1 MEIPDI
7 LCLNCENMIEYLQI
21 EAHSLIC
28 YKYSAEV
35 QQFDSAGHL
44 SHINFRIIRLKGR
57 LEAILYCSAPTH
69 WYASLSFLL
78 TKANEILSIQ
88 SYTMASIEKS
98 TAILAQIR
106 LKSEKVPNKYSVYNE
121 RLIQLTSNKVYHILD
136 VLSKQSE
143 RNAVTQT
150 LLTRK
155 FRIHSERKSLES
167 VHLRGISDNRVH
179 SIESSEDLT
188 SFHEPRMSI
197 QSSMYSPVG
206 LNCFNDFE
214 DSEKVEKEF
223 LTEESLKKLFYSKCL
238 VVKLS
243 FNSRHP
249 AQYIQINEL
258 YEKAV
263 RGEVPSEKWESFIRD
278 EFGHPERWVNLNV
291 IPKVKEYNF

>member
-1 MEIPDI
+1 MDIPDI

-21 EAHSLIC
+21 ETHSQTC
-28 YKYSAEV
+28 FKYSAEV
-35 QQFDSAGHL
+35 QQFDNVGFL
-44 SHINFRIIRLKGR
+44 SHINFRIIKLKGR
-57 LEAILYCSAPTH
+57 LEAILYCSQPTP
-69 WYASLSFLL
+69 WYSSLSFLL
-78 TKANEILSIQ
+78 KKANEILSIQ

-106 LKSEKVPNKYSVYNE
+106 MNSEKIPIKYSIYNE
-121 RLIQLTSNKVYHILD
+121 RLKLLASNKVYHILD
-136 VLSKQSE
+136 IVSKQSE
-143 RNAVTQT
+143 RTSITKT

-155 FRIHSERKSLES
+155 FRIHSERKSLEPI
-167 VHLRGISDNRVH
+167 HLRGISDNRLH

-188 SFHEPRMSI
+188 GFHEPRLSI
-197 QSSMYSPVG
+197 QSSIYSPVG
-206 LNCFNDFE
+206 FNCPNEFE
-214 DSEKVEKEF
+214 DSEKVEKEIF
-223 LTEESLKKLFYSKCL
+223 TEESLKKLFYSKCL
-238 VVKLS
+238 IVKLS

-263 RGEVPSEKWESFIRD
+263 RGDVPVNNWENFIKD

>member
-1 MEIPDI
+1 MEFPDI

-21 EAHSLIC
+21 EAHSQVC

-35 QQFDSAGHL
+35 QQFDNAGYL
-44 SHINFRIIRLKGR
+44 SHINFRIIKLKTR
-57 LEAILYCSAPTH
+57 LEAILYCSPPTP
-69 WYASLSFLL
+69 WYSSLYFLL
-78 TKANEILSIQ
+78 NKANEILSIQ
-88 SYTMASIEKS
+88 SYTMTSIEKS

-106 LKSEKVPNKYSVYNE
+106 INSEKVPNKYSIYNE
-121 RLIQLTSNKVYHILD
+121 RLRLLASNKVYHILD
-136 VLSKQSE
+136 IVSKQSE
-143 RNAVTQT
+143 RNTITKT

-155 FRIHSERKSLES
+155 FCIHSERKSLEPL
-167 VHLRGISDNRVH
+167 HLRGISDNRLH

-188 SFHEPRMSI
+188 GFHEPRMSI
-197 QSSMYSPVG
+197 QSSIYSPVG
-206 LNCFNDFE
+206 LHCFNDFE
-214 DSEKVEKEF
+214 DSEKVEKDF

-238 VVKLS
+238 IVKLS

-263 RGEVPSEKWESFIRD
+263 KGEVPVENWEKFIRD